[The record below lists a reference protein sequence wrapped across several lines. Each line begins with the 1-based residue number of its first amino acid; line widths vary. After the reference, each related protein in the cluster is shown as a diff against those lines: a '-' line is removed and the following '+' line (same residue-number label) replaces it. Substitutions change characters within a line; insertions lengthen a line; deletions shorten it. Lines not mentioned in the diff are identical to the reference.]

1 MSVLLDVVSVMLP
14 LVNITVVES
23 LVDLVG
29 VKSIRLTE
37 VSLMISTSR
46 VIVCLGLNRMINKVE
61 KQDEVIK
68 IQIVNVRKYIPCVWR
83 WYYCAP

>member
-1 MSVLLDVVSVMLP
+1 MGVLLDVVSVMLP

-46 VIVCLGLNRMINKVE
+46 HIVCLGLNRMINKIE
-61 KQDEVIK
+61 KQDEIIK
-68 IQIVNVRKYIPCVWR
+68 IQFVNV
-83 WYYCAP
+83 

>member
-1 MSVLLDVVSVMLP
+1 MGARLDVVSVMLL

-37 VSLMISTSR
+37 VPLMISTR
-46 VIVCLGLNRMINKVE
+46 RHIVRLGLNRMINKIE
-61 KQDEVIK
+61 KQDEIIK
-68 IQIVNVRKYIPCVWR
+68 IQIVNVRKYIPCVR
-83 WYYCAP
+83 

>member
-1 MSVLLDVVSVMLP
+1 MGVLLDVVSVMLP

-46 VIVCLGLNRMINKVE
+46 LIVCLGLNRMINKVE
-61 KQDEVIK
+61 KQDEIIK
-68 IQIVNVRKYIPCVWR
+68 IQFIDLRKDVPCVWR
-83 WYYCAP
+83 WYYSAP

>member
-1 MSVLLDVVSVMLP
+1 MGVLLDVVSVMLP

-46 VIVCLGLNRMINKVE
+46 HIVCLGLNRMINKIE
-61 KQDEVIK
+61 KQDEIIK
-68 IQIVNVRKYIPCVWR
+68 IQIVNVRKYIPCVRR
-83 WYYCAP
+83 WYYCAS

>member
-1 MSVLLDVVSVMLP
+1 MGVLLDVVSVMLP

-37 VSLMISTSR
+37 IPLMISTSR
-46 VIVCLGLNRMINKVE
+46 HIVCLGLNRMINKIE
-61 KQDEVIK
+61 KQDEIIK
-68 IQIVNVRKYIPCVWR
+68 IQFIDLRKDVPCVWR
-83 WYYCAP
+83 WYYSAP

>member
-1 MSVLLDVVSVMLP
+1 MSALLDVVSVMLP

-37 VSLMISTSR
+37 VPLMISTSR
-46 VIVCLGLNRMINKVE
+46 RIVCLGLNRMINKIE
-61 KQDEVIK
+61 KQDEIIK
-68 IQIVNVRKYIPCVWR
+68 IQFINVRKYIPCVWR

>member
-1 MSVLLDVVSVMLP
+1 MGVLLDVVSVMLP

-37 VSLMISTSR
+37 VPLMISTSR
-46 VIVCLGLNRMINKVE
+46 RIVCLGFNRMINKIE
-61 KQDEVIK
+61 KQDEIIK
-68 IQIVNVRKYIPCVWR
+68 IQLINVREYIPCVRR
-83 WYYCAP
+83 WYYSAP

>member
-1 MSVLLDVVSVMLP
+1 MGVLLDVVSVMLP

-37 VSLMISTSR
+37 IPFMISTSR
-46 VIVCLGLNRMINKVE
+46 HIVCLGLNRMINKIE
-61 KQDEVIK
+61 KQDEIIK
-68 IQIVNVRKYIPCVWR
+68 IQFINLRKYVPCVWR
-83 WYYCAP
+83 WYYSAP

>member
-1 MSVLLDVVSVMLP
+1 MSVLLDVVSGMLP

-29 VKSIRLTE
+29 VKSTRLTE

-46 VIVCLGLNRMINKVE
+46 HIVCLGLNRMINKIE
-61 KQDEVIK
+61 KQDEIIK
-68 IQIVNVRKYIPCVWR
+68 IQFVNVRKYIPCVWR
-83 WYYCAP
+83 WYYSAP

>member
-1 MSVLLDVVSVMLP
+1 MGIFFDVVSAMLL

-29 VKSIRLTE
+29 VESIRLTE

-46 VIVCLGLNRMINKVE
+46 RIICLGLKH
-61 KQDEVIK
+61 QS
-68 IQIVNVRKYIPCVWR
+68 
-83 WYYCAP
+83 

>member
-1 MSVLLDVVSVMLP
+1 MGVLLDVVSVMLS

-37 VSLMISTSR
+37 IPLMISTSR
-46 VIVCLGLNRMINKVE
+46 HIVCLGLNRMINKIE

-68 IQIVNVRKYIPCVWR
+68 IQFIDLRKYVPCVWR
-83 WYYCAP
+83 WYYSAS

>member
-1 MSVLLDVVSVMLP
+1 MSALLDVVSVMLL

-46 VIVCLGLNRMINKVE
+46 HIVRLGLNRMINKIE
-61 KQDEVIK
+61 KQDEIIK
-68 IQIVNVRKYIPCVWR
+68 IQFINLRKYVPCVWR
-83 WYYCAP
+83 WYYSVP

>member
-1 MSVLLDVVSVMLP
+1 MGVLLDVVSVMLP

-37 VSLMISTSR
+37 IPLMISTSR
-46 VIVCLGLNRMINKVE
+46 HIVCLGLNRMINKIE
-61 KQDEVIK
+61 KQDEIIK
-68 IQIVNVRKYIPCVWR
+68 IQIVNVREYIPCVRR
-83 WYYCAP
+83 WYYCAS

>member
-46 VIVCLGLNRMINKVE
+46 HIVCLGLNRMINKIE
-61 KQDEVIK
+61 KQDEIIK
-68 IQIVNVRKYIPCVWR
+68 IQLINLRKYVPCVWR
-83 WYYCAP
+83 WYYSAP

>member
-1 MSVLLDVVSVMLP
+1 MGILLDVVPVMLL

-46 VIVCLGLNRMINKVE
+46 HIVCLGLNRMINKIE
-61 KQDEVIK
+61 KQDEIIK
-68 IQIVNVRKYIPCVWR
+68 IQLINLRKDVPCVWR
-83 WYYCAP
+83 WYYSAS

>member
-1 MSVLLDVVSVMLP
+1 MSVLLDVVSVMLL

-46 VIVCLGLNRMINKVE
+46 HIVSLGLNRMINKIE
-61 KQDEVIK
+61 KQDEIIK
-68 IQIVNVRKYIPCVWR
+68 IQFINLRKDVPCVRR
-83 WYYCAP
+83 WYYSAS

>member
-1 MSVLLDVVSVMLP
+1 MGILFDVVSAMLL

-29 VKSIRLTE
+29 MKSIRLTE

-46 VIVCLGLNRMINKVE
+46 RIVCLGLNRMINKIE
-61 KQDEVIK
+61 KQDEIIK
-68 IQIVNVRKYIPCVWR
+68 IQFINLRKYVPCVWR
-83 WYYCAP
+83 WYYSAP

>member
-1 MSVLLDVVSVMLP
+1 MSALLDVVSVMLP

-37 VSLMISTSR
+37 IPLMISTSR
-46 VIVCLGLNRMINKVE
+46 HIVCLGLNRMINKIE
-61 KQDEVIK
+61 KQDEIIK
-68 IQIVNVRKYIPCVWR
+68 IQIVNVRKYIPCVRR
-83 WYYCAP
+83 WYYSAP

>member
-1 MSVLLDVVSVMLP
+1 MGVLLDVVSVMLP

-37 VSLMISTSR
+37 VPLMISTSR
-46 VIVCLGLNRMINKVE
+46 HIVCLGLNRMINKIE
-61 KQDEVIK
+61 KQDEIIK
-68 IQIVNVRKYIPCVWR
+68 IQFINLRKYVPCVWR
-83 WYYCAP
+83 WYYSAP

>member
-1 MSVLLDVVSVMLP
+1 MSILLDVISHMLL

-23 LVDLVG
+23 LVDLIG

-46 VIVCLGLNRMINKVE
+46 LIVCLGLNRMINKVE
-61 KQDEVIK
+61 KQDEIIK
-68 IQIVNVRKYIPCVWR
+68 IQIVDGRKYIPGVWG
-83 WYYCAP
+83 WYYSAP